1 MKKIFI
7 ILSSIAILWGLTAI
21 ASANTTS
28 CKNVYFANSITACV
42 NIEKVGTDRR
52 SLSSTLNGWSTSNLR
67 CDMILPDNNL
77 RSISSCNGEFFY
89 DVQLLGRIKLWIR
102 YNESAPT
109 TRAGKPSS
117 NSERTYPQWIYDFH
131 NEGRSSDN
139 LQDSTSANT
148 NLNNFYLTTDD
159 STPSTSQYV
168 DLTVK
173 ARDSDNYTLTDYTD
187 TINFKVYYRPSGTS
201 SWIQTTSS
209 TYYTMNAEYT
219 NGYDFLSSDNGIAS
233 LTNFIRFNRNNY
245 DYKVRAYDANNTSI
259 YKEITYN
266 VGSSNSSSNGDLNN
280 FYVSTDDVSPATYQ
294 YVDLNI
300 TARDSNNYTITDFSD
315 KVRFNVYYKLPS
327 SSNWTQTTSSSYYL
341 MNSSYINGYD
351 FWSYPTNGS
360 ANLSNF
366 IEFKNSTYDYKVRVY
381 DENTTSIY
389 REITFNVAS
398 TNSNSNGDLNNF
410 YVSTDDTTPSVF
422 QYVNLNIVARD
433 SNNYTITDFFDNV
446 NFKVYYKLPSSSS
459 WIQTTSSTYYTM
471 NSSYVNGYDFL
482 SANYGS
488 ANLTSFIKFNRNNY
502 NYKVRVYDENDTSI
516 YKEITFTVSSSNS
529 NWSINGFTSSEMITV
544 SGIYNGRNTMI
555 NNLKSKYSRLRN
567 NTTRINR
574 SNDFKAATKEIIDNA
589 SIKVYDNFG
598 EFYTA
603 FLDWYDY
610 TVSIR

>member
-1 MKKIFI
+1 
-7 ILSSIAILWGLTAI
+7 
-21 ASANTTS
+21 
-28 CKNVYFANSITACV
+28 
-42 NIEKVGTDRR
+42 
-52 SLSSTLNGWSTSNLR
+52 
-67 CDMILPDNNL
+67 MILPDNNL

-173 ARDSDNYTLTDYTD
+173 ARDSDNYTLTEYTD

-201 SWIQTTSS
+201 SWIQTTAS
-209 TYYTMNAEYT
+209 TYYTMNTEYT

-245 DYKVRAYDANNTSI
+245 DYKVRVYDANNTSI

-280 FYVSTDDVSPATYQ
+280 FYVSTDDVSPTTYQ

-351 FWSYPTNGS
+351 F
-360 ANLSNF
+360 
-366 IEFKNSTYDYKVRVY
+366 
-381 DENTTSIY
+381 
-389 REITFNVAS
+389 
-398 TNSNSNGDLNNF
+398 
-410 YVSTDDTTPSVF
+410 
-422 QYVNLNIVARD
+422 
-433 SNNYTITDFFDNV
+433 
-446 NFKVYYKLPSSSS
+446 
-459 WIQTTSSTYYTM
+459 
-471 NSSYVNGYDFL
+471 
-482 SANYGS
+482 
-488 ANLTSFIKFNRNNY
+488 
-502 NYKVRVYDENDTSI
+502 
-516 YKEITFTVSSSNS
+516 
-529 NWSINGFTSSEMITV
+529 
-544 SGIYNGRNTMI
+544 
-555 NNLKSKYSRLRN
+555 
-567 NTTRINR
+567 
-574 SNDFKAATKEIIDNA
+574 
-589 SIKVYDNFG
+589 
-598 EFYTA
+598 
-603 FLDWYDY
+603 
-610 TVSIR
+610 